1 MCISTD
7 SIFVDTDRK
16 EKMSE
21 TTWSCTRCK
30 SPLKENHYCPNCDI
44 NPMERIKQLEDV
56 STKLAEQ
63 LEASMGDYTDANKK
77 IKQLEEEISIL
88 DESISE
94 YDKAVNT
101 LQALNEQLES
111 ILKSVLI
118 ETENGLKIRQLTRNK
133 VIDILGT

>member
-44 NPMERIKQLEDV
+44 NPMERIKQLEEV
-56 STKLAEQ
+56 RITFINFLGRLIVGEKFTPEKLNEY
-63 LEASMGDYTDANKK
+63 LG
-77 IKQLEEEISIL
+77 IIL
-88 DESISE
+88 DQ
-94 YDKAVNT
+94 KA
-101 LQALNEQLES
+101 LEG
-111 ILKSVLI
+111 K
-118 ETENGLKIRQLTRNK
+118 
-133 VIDILGT
+133 